1 MFKRLRYLKL
11 AHCNVISIQS
21 LVNFENLE
29 RLYLNHV
36 ELYYD
41 LNISQMHNLKF
52 ISLSGS
58 NVQDKEK
65 YIENI
70 YEQNK
75 LIEIEFYENDLPI
88 E

>member
-1 MFKRLRYLKL
+1 
-11 AHCNVISIQS
+11 
-21 LVNFENLE
+21 
-29 RLYLNHV
+29 
-36 ELYYD
+36 
-41 LNISQMHNLKF
+41 MHNLKF